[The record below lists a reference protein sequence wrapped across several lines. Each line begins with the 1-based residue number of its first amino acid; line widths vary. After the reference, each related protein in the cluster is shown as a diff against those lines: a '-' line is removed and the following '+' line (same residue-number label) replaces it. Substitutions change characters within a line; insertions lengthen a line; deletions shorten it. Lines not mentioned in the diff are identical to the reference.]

1 MSVGP
6 QTPFQSKP
14 ILALC
19 RSVDR
24 QLYLDRSTT
33 VKSTNM
39 FVAATAALSFVGV
52 ASLAYAQT
60 PQPES
65 DRPAT
70 TTQPQTQPQSQTP
83 MQSQVQPDAGAA
95 KAATPD
101 STARSD
107 NDRTTTNMQ
116 NNSTSNSTN
125 NNTSNSTDNRLNTG
139 ADGMN
144 RADRTGNTGMDN
156 STANESADRRNMR
169 TERDSNSGFTERAP
183 RADRN

>member
-1 MSVGP
+1 M
-6 QTPFQSKP
+6 
-14 ILALC
+14 
-19 RSVDR
+19 
-24 QLYLDRSTT
+24 
-33 VKSTNM
+33 KSTNM

-101 STARSD
+101 STTRRD

-116 NNSTSNSTN
+116 NNST
-125 NNTSNSTDNRLNTG
+125 
-139 ADGMN
+139 
-144 RADRTGNTGMDN
+144 
-156 STANESADRRNMR
+156 ANESTDRRNMR
-169 TERDSNSGFTERAP
+169 TQRDSNSGFTERAP
-183 RADRN
+183 RANRN

>member
-1 MSVGP
+1 
-6 QTPFQSKP
+6 
-14 ILALC
+14 
-19 RSVDR
+19 
-24 QLYLDRSTT
+24 
-33 VKSTNM
+33 M

-83 MQSQVQPDAGAA
+83 MQSQVQPDSGAA

-101 STARSD
+101 STARTD

-116 NNSTSNSTN
+116 NNSTNNSPN
-125 NNTSNSTDNRLNTG
+125 NRPNTG

-144 RADRTGNTGMDN
+144 RADRAGNTGMDT
-156 STANESADRRNMR
+156 STANESIDRRNMR
-169 TERDSNSGFTERAP
+169 TQRDGNSGFTERAP

>member
-1 MSVGP
+1 M
-6 QTPFQSKP
+6 
-14 ILALC
+14 
-19 RSVDR
+19 
-24 QLYLDRSTT
+24 
-33 VKSTNM
+33 KSTNM

-101 STARSD
+101 STARPD

-125 NNTSNSTDNRLNTG
+125 NSTDNRLNTG

-144 RADRTGNTGMDN
+144 RADRAGNTGMDT
-156 STANESADRRNMR
+156 STANESTDRRNMR
-169 TERDSNSGFTERAP
+169 TQRDSNSGFTERAP